1 MVGWQN
7 PLNCSYKLP
16 TNEPEKGKNESKKMS
31 EKETIEWNFM
41 EEDEAIFVK
50 KLIGI
55 IHTYYEKPPTQFII
69 IAAWLMKK
77 RLEELDGP
85 QINDLNI
92 DWNGDIN

>member
-16 TNEPEKGKNESKKMS
+16 TNEPKKGKNESKKMS
-31 EKETIEWNFM
+31 KKETIEWDFM

-55 IHTYYEKPPTQFII
+55 IHTYYKEPPTHFII

-85 QINDLNI
+85 QINDLKI
-92 DWNGDIN
+92 DWNGDMN